1 MADDAIPR
9 QLGSLYGGFFFS
21 HRIDPAALPA
31 LATLTIDQAYRA
43 QDAAIAHRL
52 ARGES
57 VAGYKVGCTSK
68 SIQRQLGLTEPY
80 CAKVMA
86 PHVLAEGT
94 PLRWTDYVDLAIEPE
109 LVVRFAHDLDP
120 AHLDDADIIAAIDY
134 LSPGIELHHFKFW
147 LGQPTSQEL
156 IVSNGLFA
164 GLVVGRQRVAP
175 AALDFASEIFRVT
188 KDGVPVVE
196 GVARDI
202 MGGPLASLRWLA
214 TKLAQRGERV
224 HAGHLVI
231 PGSPVALVPVRA
243 DSDIT
248 VEITGVG
255 RVSSRFIAAH

>member
-1 MADDAIPR
+1 MTDDATPR
-9 QLGSLYGGFFFS
+9 RLGSLYGEFFFS
-21 HRIDPAALPA
+21 HNIDPAALGA
-31 LATLTIDQAYRA
+31 LATLTTGEAYRA
-43 QDAAIAHRL
+43 QDAAVAHRL

-57 VAGYKVGCTSK
+57 IAGYKVGCTSK
-68 SIQRQLGLTEPY
+68 SIQQQLGLTEPY
-80 CAKVMA
+80 CAKVTA

-94 PLRWTDYVDLAIEPE
+94 PVRWTEYVDLAIEPE
-109 LVVRFAHDLDP
+109 LVVRFARDLDP
-120 AHLDDADIIAAIDY
+120 AQLGDADIVAAIDY

-175 AALDFASEIFRVT
+175 ATLDFASEIFRVT
-188 KDGVPVVE
+188 KDGFPVVE

-202 MGGPLASLRWLA
+202 MGGPLASIRWLA

-224 HAGHLVI
+224 RAGHIVI
-231 PGSPVALVPVRA
+231 PGSPVALVPIRA
-243 DSDIT
+243 DSEIT

-255 RVSSRFIAAH
+255 RVGAAFVSAA